1 MKVFNRE
8 VASTGYRVIN
18 SGEVSATTGAA
29 TVNATAGTVTSESLT
44 TAQNAIY
51 TLTLTNSAVKAGS
64 IVVASVANGTNTQG
78 TPMIGRVQPANGSV
92 VIQVINKHAT
102 AEALN
107 GTVKVNFVVVNPA

>member
-18 SGEVSATTGAA
+18 PSEATASSGAVTS
-29 TVNATAGTVTSESLT
+29 NATAGTITSESLT

-51 TLTLTNSAVKAGS
+51 TLTLTNSEVKADS
-64 IVVASVANGTNTQG
+64 LVFVSVSNGTNTQG
-78 TPMIGRVQPANGSV
+78 TPMIGRVQPADGSV

-102 AEALN
+102 SQALN
-107 GTVKVNFVVVNPA
+107 GTVKVNFVVTNPA